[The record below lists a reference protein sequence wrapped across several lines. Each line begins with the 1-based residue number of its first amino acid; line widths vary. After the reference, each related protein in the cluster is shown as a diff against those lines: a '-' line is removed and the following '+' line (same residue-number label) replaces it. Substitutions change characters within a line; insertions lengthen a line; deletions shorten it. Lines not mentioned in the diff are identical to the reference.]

1 MRFSLKTRYLFIF
14 LTAILIGAGIFFLQ
28 EHLLQNKN
36 EEEINDPSPVGYN
49 AEPDSLGWRPLF
61 NGRTLDGWQ
70 ITNFGPQ
77 GPVRIDESEGKI
89 ILGMGDGCTGV
100 TWQREFPEENY
111 EIALDAMRVKGNDFF
126 CGLTFPVGD
135 EYCTLI
141 VGGWGGTVVGISN
154 IDDKDASE
162 NFTKRLMKFE
172 KQQWYHIRVRVTSQK
187 LRAWID
193 KKQVVDVNIKD
204 HEFSVRPEVRLS
216 RPLGISSWRTTAA
229 LKNIKFRTPD

>member
-36 EEEINDPSPVGYN
+36 EEKINDPSPVGYN
-49 AEPDSLGWRPLF
+49 AKPDSLGWRPLF

-77 GPVRIDESEGKI
+77 GPVRVDESGEEI

-111 EIALDAMRVKGNDFF
+111 EIALDAMRVSGNDFF

-172 KQQWYHIRVRVTSQK
+172 KQQWYHIRVRVTTQK

-193 KKQVVDVNIKD
+193 KKQVVDVSIKE

-216 RPLGISSWRTTAA
+216 RPLGISSWRTNAA
-229 LKNIKFRTPD
+229 LKNIKFQTPD